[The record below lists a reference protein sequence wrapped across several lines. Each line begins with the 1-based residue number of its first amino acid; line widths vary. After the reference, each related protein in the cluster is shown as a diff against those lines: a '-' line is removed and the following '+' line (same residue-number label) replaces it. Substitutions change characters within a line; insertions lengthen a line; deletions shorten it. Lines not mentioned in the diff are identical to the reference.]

1 MVLSLL
7 KLESASPGI
16 GHKAMGKAD
25 NFFNYGYFKMP
36 QLHKMARGEL
46 QRPISNTG
54 AAAGADSAD
63 ANVRRREG
71 GGRQSP
77 APAAAGADDRRL
89 RRGARGQSP
98 RTLPHQLQPARTTGA

>member
-1 MVLSLL
+1 MVPSLL

-16 GHKAMGKAD
+16 GHKATGKAD

-46 QRPISNTG
+46 QLPISNTG

-71 GGRQSP
+71 GGAGSRQRQPQP
-77 APAAAGADDRRL
+77 ARTTGAYGGVRAD
-89 RRGARGQSP
+89 S
-98 RTLPHQLQPARTTGA
+98 LPHQLQPARTTGA